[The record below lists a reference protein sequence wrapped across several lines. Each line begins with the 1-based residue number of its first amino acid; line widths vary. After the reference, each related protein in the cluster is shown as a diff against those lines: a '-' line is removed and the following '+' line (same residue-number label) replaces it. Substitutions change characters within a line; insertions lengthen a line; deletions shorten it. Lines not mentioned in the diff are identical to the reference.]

1 MTNGLESYTYPEVR
15 TRLELDK
22 LPFRRWVECASC
34 VEFKDIDHTDEAE
47 EWAKDHNRQNRA
59 HDRFRV
65 VRQTGWRIAPGG
77 EPLPEL
83 EPETS

>member
-1 MTNGLESYTYPEVR
+1 MTSGLESYTYPEVH

-34 VEFKDIDHTDEAE
+34 VEFTDIDHTDEAE
-47 EWAKDHNRQNRA
+47 EWTKNHHRQNPA

-65 VRQTGWRIAPGG
+65 VRQTGWRIAPSGD
-77 EPLPEL
+77 PLPEP
-83 EPETS
+83 EPAKP